1 MDDIQEQKQ
10 NEIGIA
16 DIFRIL
22 LKKIR
27 LLLVVLIV
35 GAIVGGLFG
44 FFRYK
49 DEKFY
54 GSEVKYEISIRATT
68 TFYENGV
75 QTGDPKPDAAPN
87 YVYKEEHLSMLVDHL
102 NSDNFLLEILKEFAP
117 ESVVQNVTVNGEVDL
132 DDDSVTEEAKAK
144 FLSYMKFVSSSISYS
159 YDHSVNPNAF
169 SMLVSVKNDEE
180 AAAKLLKAAKKLV
193 QEEVSGT
200 KDEEGNILR
209 PGRIIVPASTKTVE
223 GNRWAVTSYTAE
235 CDPMTINRS
244 HELNAG
250 YAKKKTILFAALFG
264 LGALI
269 VACVIAVIADNSDE
283 RLRDYESFSKSLGVP
298 VLGVIPSIDRLSDYE
313 YKQKHKEGKE

>member
-1 MDDIQEQKQ
+1 
-10 NEIGIA
+10 
-16 DIFRIL
+16 
-22 LKKIR
+22 
-27 LLLVVLIV
+27 
-35 GAIVGGLFG
+35 
-44 FFRYK
+44 
-49 DEKFY
+49 
-54 GSEVKYEISIRATT
+54 
-68 TFYENGV
+68 
-75 QTGDPKPDAAPN
+75 
-87 YVYKEEHLSMLVDHL
+87 MLVDHL

-159 YDHSVNPNAF
+159 YDHTVNPNAF
-169 SMLVSVKNDEE
+169 SMLVSVRNDEE

-298 VLGVIPSIDRLSDYE
+298 VLGVIPSIDKLSDYG
-313 YKQKHKEGKE
+313 YKQKHKGGKE

>member
-27 LLLVVLIV
+27 LLLIVLIV

-75 QTGDPKPDAAPN
+75 QTGEPKPDAAPN

-102 NSDNFLLEILKEFAP
+102 NSDNFLLEILKELAP

-223 GNRWAVTSYTAE
+223 GNRWTVTSYTAE

-250 YAKKKTILFAALFG
+250 YAKKKTILFATLFG

>member
-27 LLLVVLIV
+27 LLLIVLIV

-75 QTGDPKPDAAPN
+75 QAGDPEPDAAPN

-169 SMLVSVKNDEE
+169 SMLVSVRNDEE

-298 VLGVIPSIDRLSDYE
+298 VLGVIPSIDKLSDYG
-313 YKQKHKEGKE
+313 YKQKHKGGKE

>member
-27 LLLVVLIV
+27 LLLIVLIV

-75 QTGDPKPDAAPN
+75 QTGDPEPDAAPN

-250 YAKKKTILFAALFG
+250 YAKKKTILFAVLFG

-298 VLGVIPSIDRLSDYE
+298 VLGVIPSIDKLSDYG
-313 YKQKHKEGKE
+313 YKQKHKGGKE

>member
-27 LLLVVLIV
+27 LLLIVLIV

-75 QTGDPKPDAAPN
+75 QTGAPEPDAAPN

-298 VLGVIPSIDRLSDYE
+298 VLGVIPSIDKLSDYG
-313 YKQKHKEGKE
+313 YKQKHKGGKE